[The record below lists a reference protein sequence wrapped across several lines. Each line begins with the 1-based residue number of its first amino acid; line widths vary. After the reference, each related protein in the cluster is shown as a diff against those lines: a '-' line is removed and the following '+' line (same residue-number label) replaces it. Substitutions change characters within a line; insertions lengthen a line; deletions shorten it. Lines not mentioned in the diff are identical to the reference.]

1 MPCGETSSAHDVVP
15 IYARI
20 HAHSAAKIRRQI
32 RSLSLWFFVT
42 RRLGI
47 YCFNLPWLCLIME
60 SSFWPAQRQR
70 VARPLK
76 QTFLC
81 LCFTEVKRCSANR
94 LWIRTMLSLR
104 CCNYAFEGLFRW
116 CITLFFIAQPRN
128 RIRFQSGPKI
138 LGLLFGE
145 SFTVEKSIWPS
156 ISWLRLD
163 TSTATSIIRSQ
174 FRKYLNFVII
184 IIISWLTL
192 HRLRSTHWSA
202 SVNKCWNRSS

>member
-104 CCNYAFEGLFRW
+104 HCNYAFEGLFRW
-116 CITLFFIAQPRN
+116 RITSFFIAQPRN
-128 RIRFQSGPKI
+128 RIRFQSGPQI
-138 LGLLFGE
+138 LGSLFGG
-145 SFTVEKSIWPS
+145 SFTVKKSFDLLATFEYIDRDFNYQIS
-156 ISWLRLD
+156 IS
-163 TSTATSIIRSQ
+163 
-174 FRKYLNFVII
+174 YLNFVII

>member
-104 CCNYAFEGLFRW
+104 RCNYAFEGLFRW
-116 CITLFFIAQPRN
+116 CITSFFIAQPRN
-128 RIRFQSGPKI
+128 RIRFQSGPQI
-138 LGLLFGE
+138 FGLFL
-145 SFTVEKSIWPS
+145 VDLLPLKSQS
-156 ISWLRLD
+156 D
-163 TSTATSIIRSQ
+163 IRSPDYVWIHRPRFQ
-174 FRKYLNFVII
+174 LSDLNLVLKVRDYYNYFVINTPPI
-184 IIISWLTL
+184 AFNTLISF
-192 HRLRSTHWSA
+192 SE
-202 SVNKCWNRSS
+202 